1 MLRRMLLTANIEE
14 RLRRLDGATSV
25 EVRENGVR
33 VATIEDFH
41 WELRGAP
48 DRPVL
53 AVHSEQINIT
63 HRIVAISA
71 ESDDHLALSF
81 ERLGN
86 ARPGRIEFLRVD
98 FTRSPREV
106 AREDF
111 RLRLA
116 RVLAERFP
124 DESLEGALVT
134 GPDLEHSI
142 SGNYAR
148 GVMRSP
154 SGRWAL
160 LAVPDS
166 ETAATSAN
174 ALTFGVLW
182 LARVRETAREGYVV
196 GLKLIVAKDAGKKI
210 VHLAKALSSSIA
222 LEIFEYEP
230 RSQSLLPI
238 DPNSTANRDNWLVA
252 NRARQV
258 LLDSAAAE
266 LDPIVAIAP
275 KAIALH
281 PDPHNSEIIL
291 RFRGLAFAR
300 WENHLVFFGEGG
312 DLRNRLTASSDGELK
327 KLLRDFENYRH
338 PQASDMRHRL
348 YRDQPER
355 WLETIVR
362 SDVTR
367 IDANLDDRFV
377 YTQLFA
383 NSATERGILDILTVT
398 KSGRLAIIELK
409 ASEHIHLPLQ
419 AADYWVRIRRHLE
432 QGDFANCGYFPQLE
446 LQKTP
451 PLVYLVAPALRFHST
466 TGLLQRHL
474 SQSMEVMR
482 VGLAETWR
490 RGVRVVMRQ

>member
-1 MLRRMLLTANIEE
+1 MLLTADIEGH
-14 RLRRLDGATSV
+14 LRKFDRAASV
-25 EVRENGVR
+25 EIRENGVR
-33 VATIEDFH
+33 VATIEDFR
-41 WELRGAP
+41 WELRGAA
-48 DRPVL
+48 DKPVL
-53 AVHSEQINIT
+53 AVHSEQANIT
-63 HRIVAISA
+63 HRIVGISA
-71 ESDDHLALSF
+71 ESDGHLALSF
-81 ERLGN
+81 ERLGK
-86 ARPGRIEFLRVD
+86 ARPGRIEFFRVD
-98 FTRSPREV
+98 YTRSPREV

-124 DESLEGALVT
+124 DESLEGVLVT

-148 GVMRSP
+148 GVMQSP

-166 ETAATSAN
+166 ETVATSAN
-174 ALTFGVLW
+174 ALTFGLLW
-182 LARVRETAREGYVV
+182 LARVRETARQGYVV

-210 VHLAKALSSSIA
+210 AHLAKALSSSIA
-222 LEIFEYEP
+222 VEIFEYEP
-230 RSQSLLPI
+230 RSQSLLRI
-238 DPNSTANRDNWLVA
+238 DPNSFANRDNWLVA

-266 LDPIVAIAP
+266 LDPIVAIN
-275 KAIALH
+275 KEAIALH

-300 WENHLVFFGEGG
+300 WENHLIFFGEGG
-312 DLRNRLTASSDGELK
+312 DLRKKLTAASDGELK
-327 KLLRDFENYRH
+327 KLLRDFDNHRH
-338 PQASDMRHRL
+338 PLASNTRHPL
-348 YRDQPER
+348 YRAQPER
-355 WLETIVR
+355 WLETMVR

-367 IDANLDDRFV
+367 IDANLDPRFV

-383 NSATERGILDILTVT
+383 NTANERGILDVLTVT

-419 AADYWVRIRRHLE
+419 AADYWLRIRRHLE
-432 QGDFANCGYFPQLE
+432 QGDFANCGYFPQLQ
-446 LQKTP
+446 LQKAP

-482 VGLAETWR
+482 VGLAESWR
-490 RGVRVVMRQ
+490 RGLRVVMRQS

>member
-1 MLRRMLLTANIEE
+1 MPLTADIEE
-14 RLRRLDGATSV
+14 RLRKFDGATSV
-25 EVRENGVR
+25 EVRENGMR
-33 VATIEDFH
+33 LATFEEFR
-41 WELRGAP
+41 WELRGLA
-48 DRPVL
+48 DKPVL
-53 AVHSEQINIT
+53 AVHSEQAHIT
-63 HRIVAISA
+63 RRIVGISA
-71 ESDDHLALSF
+71 ESDGHLALSF
-81 ERLGN
+81 ERIGSG
-86 ARPGRIEFLRVD
+86 RPGRIEFVRVE
-98 FTRSPREV
+98 FSRPPREV
-106 AREDF
+106 ARDEF

-124 DESLEGALVT
+124 DEALEAPLVT

-148 GVMRSP
+148 GVIQSP

-174 ALTFGVLW
+174 ALTFGLLW
-182 LARVRETAREGYVV
+182 LARVREMDREDDVA

-210 VHLAKALSSSIA
+210 VHLAKALSSSVA

-230 RSQSLLPI
+230 RSQSLLRI
-238 DPNSTANRDNWLVA
+238 DPNSFLNQDNWLVA
-252 NRARQV
+252 NRARRV
-258 LLDSAAAE
+258 LLDSAAPE
-266 LDPIVAIAP
+266 LDPIVALAP
-275 KAIALH
+275 KAIVLH

-300 WENHLVFFGEGG
+300 WENHLVFFGDGG
-312 DLRNRLTASSDGELK
+312 DLRKKLTAGSEGELK

-338 PQASDMRHRL
+338 PLASNTRHPL
-348 YRDQPER
+348 YHARPER

-362 SDVTR
+362 NDVTR
-367 IDANLDDRFV
+367 IDANLDRRFV

-383 NSATERGILDILTVT
+383 STANERSILDVLTVT

-419 AADYWVRIRRHLE
+419 AAEYWLRIRRHLE
-432 QGDFANCGYFPQLE
+432 QGDFANCGYFPQLQ

-451 PLVYLVAPALRFHST
+451 PLVYLVAPALRFHPT
-466 TGLLQRHL
+466 TGLLQRYL
-474 SQSMEVMR
+474 SQSMEVIR
-482 VGLAETWR
+482 IGLAESWR
-490 RGVRVVMRQ
+490 RGIRVVMRQ

>member
-1 MLRRMLLTANIEE
+1 MPLTAAIEE
-14 RLRRLDGATSV
+14 HLRKLASATSV
-25 EVRENGVR
+25 EVRENGIR
-33 VATIEDFH
+33 VATIEDFR
-41 WELRGAP
+41 WELRGAA
-48 DRPVL
+48 DKPVL
-53 AVHSEQINIT
+53 AVHTEQAHIT
-63 HRIVAISA
+63 HRIVGISA
-71 ESDDHLALSF
+71 EGDGHLALSF

-98 FTRSPREV
+98 FTRPAREV
-106 AREDF
+106 ARDEF

-124 DESLEGALVT
+124 DEALEAPLAISA
-134 GPDLEHSI
+134 DLEHSI

-148 GVMRSP
+148 GVMQSP

-174 ALTFGVLW
+174 ALTFGLLW

-222 LEIFEYEP
+222 LEIFEFEP
-230 RSQSLLPI
+230 RSQSLLRI
-238 DPNSTANRDNWLVA
+238 DPNSFANREHWLVA

-258 LLDSAAAE
+258 LLDSAASE
-266 LDPIVAIAP
+266 LDPIVALAP

-300 WENHLVFFGEGG
+300 WENQQVFFGEGG
-312 DLRNRLTASSDGELK
+312 DLRKRLTAASDGGLK
-327 KLLRDFENYRH
+327 KLLQDFEDFRH
-338 PQASDMRHRL
+338 PLASNTRHPL
-348 YRDQPER
+348 YRAQPER
-355 WLETIVR
+355 WLETVVR

-367 IDANLDDRFV
+367 VDANLDPRFV

-383 NSATERGILDILTVT
+383 NSASERSILDILTVT

-409 ASEHIHLPLQ
+409 SSEHIHLPLQ
-419 AADYWVRIRRHLE
+419 AADYWLRIRQHLE
-432 QGDFANCGYFPQLE
+432 HGDFANCGYFPQLQ
-446 LQKTP
+446 LQKAT

-474 SQSMEVMR
+474 AQSMEVKC
-482 VGLAETWR
+482 VGLAESWR
-490 RGVRVVMRQ
+490 RNIRVVMRQ